1 MPFKTSLLVFVL
13 LFTLQGSAQFI
24 SLRGTNSSQIL
35 SDNYYNADL
44 SHAVGGEIYFSKPI
58 GFIPLPMNYNIG
70 LDYKNID
77 GVNEAYLITGLTYV
91 TVTPS
96 GFMFATNAESVTMS
110 TYKWL
115 NYFDLNMYNGV
126 IIGDSTYTY
135 KMGGEIGYNFSY
147 VLSKTLFLHF
157 GLGARYNFTPDY
169 KNDLY
174 SDATSLDFM
183 VKAGLL
189 YKFKRK
195 FNKPN

>member
-13 LFTLQGSAQFI
+13 LLTLQVSAQFI

-110 TYKWL
+110 TNKWL
-115 NYFDLNMYNGV
+115 NYFDLNMNNGV

-135 KMGGEIGYNFSY
+135 KMVGEIG
-147 VLSKTLFLHF
+147 
-157 GLGARYNFTPDY
+157 
-169 KNDLY
+169 
-174 SDATSLDFM
+174 
-183 VKAGLL
+183 
-189 YKFKRK
+189 
-195 FNKPN
+195 